1 MRYIKLFI
9 LGLLI
14 YSCDNISEV
23 LEQSDDINVILLETT
38 SLPIGNPGDT
48 VNVLRC

>member
-23 LEQSDDINVILLETT
+23 LEQSDDINVILLEIPVTR
-38 SLPIGNPGDT
+38 L
-48 VNVLRC
+48 VLRC